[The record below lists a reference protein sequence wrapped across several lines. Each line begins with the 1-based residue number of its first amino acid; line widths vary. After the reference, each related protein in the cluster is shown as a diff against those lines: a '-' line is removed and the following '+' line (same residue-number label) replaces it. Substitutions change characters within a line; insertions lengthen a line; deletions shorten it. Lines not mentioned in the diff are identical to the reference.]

1 MSNSRYVYLKSK
13 FRHVIGHSSLTLIS
27 SKILFLNSG
36 KVPYSFLVRNLFD
49 TLQINCSGFKNLRK
63 KPLRGT
69 YLKKTYYCSSTNFK
83 VVLKSSNQEEC
94 LYFNTVSLRTSYCV
108 MLWPEN
114 SIILTFKEVILSF
127 GEKVNF
133 RRMEIRF
140 CF

>member
-1 MSNSRYVYLKSK
+1 MSNSRYFYLKFQIPSRSQPRLAHFNFFEYFSK
-13 FRHVIGHSSLTLIS
+13 TPEKFP
-27 SKILFLNSG
+27 FLM
-36 KVPYSFLVRNLFD
+36 RNLFD

-69 YLKKTYYCSSTNFK
+69 YLEKTYYCSSNNFK
-83 VVLKSSNQEEC
+83 VVLRCSNQEEG

-108 MLWPEN
+108 TLWPEN

-133 RRMEIRF
+133 RRMDIRF
-140 CF
+140 RF

>member
-1 MSNSRYVYLKSK
+1 MSNSIYFYLKSK

-36 KVPYSFLVRNLFD
+36 KIPYSCLVRNLFD
-49 TLQINCSGFKNLRK
+49 TFQINCSGFKNLRK
-63 KPLRGT
+63 KPVRGT
-69 YLKKTYYCSSTNFK
+69 YFKKTYYCSTNFK

-140 CF
+140 SF